1 MDFLRRTL
9 RVCTDGLLDAQRVS
23 AGGTSHDPS
32 PQGDRTAAN
41 IRSSHQPIGGG
52 VLVGALHMTPP
63 LTLLKETTE
72 QRILRIADALQ
83 PAIRRTFLGAIEELK
98 RQVPIGRITDLLEEG
113 KLTGVLEALSEVSL
127 TPQQL
132 APINDAILQTVT
144 LSAELTT
151 AEFGLDFNLVN
162 ERAVRY
168 ARETAGR
175 LIVEIG
181 AETQQAVADI
191 VVVGLREGVAPRQQA
206 LLIREVVGL
215 TRRDAL
221 AVDRFLKGAIDSGLT
236 RARARDQ
243 AERMARRLLKRRA
256 ENIARTETIR
266 AANMG
271 TQFGWDA
278 AQDAG
283 LLPPGTQK
291 VWIATEDSRTC
302 PICAVLD
309 GNTVDLGGNFDV
321 SEEAT
326 AFTIE
331 GDEIVVTATRT
342 MKRPSTTRTPPAHPS
357 CRCTLG
363 LVAVGT

>member
-1 MDFLRRTL
+1 MTL
-9 RVCTDGLLDAQRVS
+9 
-23 AGGTSHDPS
+23 
-32 PQGDRTAAN
+32 
-41 IRSSHQPIGGG
+41 
-52 VLVGALHMTPP
+52 
-63 LTLLKETTE
+63 LLKETLE
-72 QRILRIADALQ
+72 ARILRIADALQ
-83 PAIRRTFLGAIEELK
+83 PEIRRTFLGAVDELK
-98 RQVPIGRITDLLEEG
+98 RQVPVGRITDLLEEG
-113 KLTGVLEALSEVSL
+113 KLSGVLEALSDVTL

-132 APINDAILQTVT
+132 RGIDDAILQTVT

-151 AEFGLDFNLVN
+151 AEFGLDFALVN

-175 LIVEIG
+175 LIVEVG
-181 AETQQAVADI
+181 AETQRAVADI
-191 VVVGLREGVAPRQQA
+191 VSVGLRQGVAPRQQA
-206 LLIREVVGL
+206 LLIREIVGL

-221 AVDRFLKGAIDSGLT
+221 AVDRFLQGAIDSGLT

-243 AERMARRLLKRRA
+243 ADRMVRRLLRRRA

-266 AANMG
+266 ASNLG
-271 TQFGWDA
+271 TQFAWDA

-283 LLPPGTQK
+283 LLPQGTQK

-309 GNTVDLGGNFDV
+309 GNTVDMRGNFDV
-321 SEEAT
+321 SVEAT

-331 GDEIVVTATRT
+331 GQEIVVTATRP